1 MGQVQ
6 PCSMS
11 AEDCYK
17 VFIMLFN
24 MVLEGNV
31 QAQTKGMSLI
41 VDMEGMGACHSTM
54 MNPNL
59 LKKLVI
65 VFQEAYPMDNEILV
79 EMSKLY
85 FLNMPKI
92 LEKLF
97 SIFLTFLNKRYKKM
111 MMVQDKDS
119 SNMYDEMGEDILPE
133 EYGGTN
139 RTVQELT
146 TFWEDELVRQTPW
159 LLAQAQYKTDESV
172 RVGKSKLQGMLSCS
186 IM

>member
-1 MGQVQ
+1 M
-6 PCSMS
+6 SMS
-11 AEDCYK
+11 VEDCYK

-31 QAQTKGMSLI
+31 QSQTKGMTMV
-41 VDMEGMGACHSTM
+41 VDMEGMGAMHSTM

-79 EMSKLY
+79 DLSRLY
-85 FLNMPKI
+85 VLNMPK
-92 LEKLF
+92 LMEKLF

-111 MMVQDKDS
+111 IKIQDKDS
-119 SNMYDEMGEDILPE
+119 STMFEEMGPEILPA

-139 RTVQELT
+139 RSCPELA
-146 TFWEDELVRQTPW
+146 TFWEAELARQGAW
-159 LLAQAQYKTDESV
+159 LSRQREFRTDEAA
-172 RVGKSKLQGMLSCS
+172 RVGRSKLATMLSCS